1 MKLATYKY
9 SGVNTPRFISSGIAS
24 SAWRIPL
31 MFLIVGV
38 IAYLCATHWSP
49 IAAIFVSIFVLI
61 ALASLFAANG
71 PALIIASR
79 YFVFGKK
86 TILYKNIVSISID
99 EAKWLMLLTR
109 RNGGQITLLA
119 EKFQSN
125 ANKEWK
131 IKKNKQE
138 KFIKV
143 VTKILDRGLAEN
155 DQLVLKVING
165 DYFSKYDSTVKA

>member
-1 MKLATYKY
+1 
-9 SGVNTPRFISSGIAS
+9 
-24 SAWRIPL
+24 
-31 MFLIVGV
+31 
-38 IAYLCATHWSP
+38 
-49 IAAIFVSIFVLI
+49 
-61 ALASLFAANG
+61 
-71 PALIIASR
+71 
-79 YFVFGKK
+79 
-86 TILYKNIVSISID
+86 
-99 EAKWLMLLTR
+99 MLLTR

>member
-1 MKLATYKY
+1 
-9 SGVNTPRFISSGIAS
+9 
-24 SAWRIPL
+24 
-31 MFLIVGV
+31 
-38 IAYLCATHWSP
+38 
-49 IAAIFVSIFVLI
+49 
-61 ALASLFAANG
+61 
-71 PALIIASR
+71 
-79 YFVFGKK
+79 
-86 TILYKNIVSISID
+86 
-99 EAKWLMLLTR
+99 MLLTR

-165 DYFSKYDSTVKA
+165 DYFSKYDSTVKT